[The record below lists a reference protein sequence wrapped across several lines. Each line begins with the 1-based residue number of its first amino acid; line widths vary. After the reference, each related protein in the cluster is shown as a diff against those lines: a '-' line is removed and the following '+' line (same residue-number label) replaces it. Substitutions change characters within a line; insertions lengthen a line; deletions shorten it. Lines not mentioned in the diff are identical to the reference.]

1 MFLQKSFIKHT
12 FFRTLRR
19 VSAAS
24 GLPLI
29 LVLALFLGGCSALG
43 PDFKKPE
50 SNVSTDWLTD
60 GSVFSKDAAFQEKWW
75 ETFNDPVLN
84 SLIEQAYEQ
93 NLSLQVAGLKIMEAR
108 AQLGISRGNRYPQS
122 QQISGSISDV
132 GVSENSPNF
141 NQAADDSYT
150 NHQVGFDAA
159 WELDFWGRFR
169 RAIQSSESSLAV
181 TEADYDD
188 ALVILMAEV
197 ARTYVIIRTLEER
210 LALVKSNITF
220 QSESL
225 RIATI
230 RFDNGAT
237 TELDVQQATSSL
249 ADTQALEPSLI
260 RSLRQAT
267 NGLSVLL
274 GMPPSDLSGLL
285 NPGHANPSY
294 VNGSGHIPVASETV
308 TTGVPSDLL
317 RRRPDVR
324 LAEQF
329 AASQSALIGVAKA
342 DLFPSFSLTG
352 SIGYQASNTGN
363 SEGNDIFNSESL
375 FFSGGPSFRWN
386 IFNYGQIKN
395 NVRIQDARFQQSLV
409 NYKSTVLKAY
419 QEVEDAM
426 VAYAQSQQE
435 TSFRSTSA
443 SAALRAVEIAK
454 IQYREGSVD
463 FQRVIDSE
471 RFLVSQQDQWTQAR
485 GDIALNLIA
494 MYKALG
500 GGWEIRNGQDII
512 PDSMRQEMEQRTNW
526 SDLLSED
533 K

>member
-1 MFLQKSFIKHT
+1 MSLQKYFITHT
-12 FFRTLRR
+12 LFCRFRRGF
-19 VSAAS
+19 SAT
-24 GLPLI
+24 G
-29 LVLALFLGGCSALG
+29 LVLALFMGGCSALG

-169 RAIQSSESSLAV
+169 RAIQASESSLAV

-230 RFDNGAT
+230 RFENGAT

-267 NGLSVLL
+267 NSLSVLL
-274 GMPPSDLSGLL
+274 GKPPSDLSGFLSRGD
-285 NPGHANPSY
+285 NSGHAN
-294 VNGSGHIPVASETV
+294 GSGRIPLASQAV

-342 DLFPSFSLTG
+342 DMYPSFSLTG

-409 NYKSTVLKAY
+409 NYKSTVLTAY

-512 PDSMRQEMEQRTNW
+512 PESMRQEMEQRTNW
-526 SDLLSED
+526 GDLLSED

>member
-1 MFLQKSFIKHT
+1 M
-12 FFRTLRR
+12 
-19 VSAAS
+19 
-24 GLPLI
+24 
-29 LVLALFLGGCSALG
+29 
-43 PDFKKPE
+43 
-50 SNVSTDWLTD
+50 
-60 GSVFSKDAAFQEKWW
+60 
-75 ETFNDPVLN
+75 
-84 SLIEQAYEQ
+84 
-93 NLSLQVAGLKIMEAR
+93 
-108 AQLGISRGNRYPQS
+108 
-122 QQISGSISDV
+122 
-132 GVSENSPNF
+132 
-141 NQAADDSYT
+141 
-150 NHQVGFDAA
+150 
-159 WELDFWGRFR
+159 
-169 RAIQSSESSLAV
+169 
-181 TEADYDD
+181 
-188 ALVILMAEV
+188 
-197 ARTYVIIRTLEER
+197 EER

-237 TELDVQQATSSL
+237 TELDVQQAKSNL

-285 NPGHANPSY
+285 YPQAKS
-294 VNGSGHIPVASETV
+294 GSGHIPLASEAV
-308 TTGVPSDLL
+308 TAGVPSDLL

-342 DLFPSFSLTG
+342 DLYPSFSLTG
-352 SIGYQASNTGN
+352 SIGYQASNTGS

-409 NYKSTVLKAY
+409 NYQNTVLTAY

-426 VAYAQSQQE
+426 VAYSQAQQE
-435 TSFRSTSA
+435 TGFRATSA
-443 SAALRAVEIAK
+443 GAALRAVEIAK

-500 GGWEIRNGQDII
+500 GGWEVRKGQSVI
-512 PDSMRQEMEQRTNW
+512 PERMRQEMEQRTNW
-526 SDLLSED
+526 GNLLGQD

>member
-1 MFLQKSFIKHT
+1 MFLQESFITHT

-24 GLPLI
+24 GLTLT

-50 SNVSTDWLTD
+50 SNTSADWLTD
-60 GSVFSKDAAFQEKWW
+60 GSVFSTDSAFQEKWW

-84 SLIEQAYEQ
+84 SLIEQAYGQ

-108 AQLGISRGNRYPQS
+108 AQLGISKGNRYPQS
-122 QQISGSISDV
+122 QKISGSISDV
-132 GVSENSPNF
+132 GISDNSPNF

-188 ALVILMAEV
+188 ALVILTADV

-237 TELDVQQATSSL
+237 TELDVQQAKSNL

-285 NPGHANPSY
+285 YPQAKS
-294 VNGSGHIPVASETV
+294 GSGHIPLASEAV
-308 TTGVPSDLL
+308 TAGVPSDLL

-342 DLFPSFSLTG
+342 DLYPSFSLTG
-352 SIGYQASNTGN
+352 SIGYQASNTGS

-409 NYKSTVLKAY
+409 NYQNTVLTAY

-426 VAYAQSQQE
+426 VAYSQAQQE
-435 TSFRSTSA
+435 TGFRATSA
-443 SAALRAVEIAK
+443 GAALRAVEIAK

-500 GGWEIRNGQDII
+500 GGWEVRKGQSVI
-512 PDSMRQEMEQRTNW
+512 PERMRQEMEQRTNW
-526 SDLLSED
+526 GNLLGQD

>member
-1 MFLQKSFIKHT
+1 MISI
-12 FFRTLRR
+12 
-19 VSAAS
+19 AARPS
-24 GLPLI
+24 
-29 LVLALFLGGCSALG
+29 LVLASLTLKYPVGLYTVVRRVFIGFSLSILLFLSGCSALG
-43 PDFKKPE
+43 PDFLKPE
-50 SNVSTDWLTD
+50 AKVTTDWLTD
-60 GSVFSKDAAFQEKWW
+60 GSVFSKDKAFQEKWW

-84 SLIEQAYEQ
+84 SLIEQAYQQ

-108 AQLGISRGNRYPQS
+108 AQLGISKGNRYPQS
-122 QQISGSISDV
+122 QQISGATSDI
-132 GVSENSPNF
+132 GISENSPNF
-141 NQAADDSYT
+141 NPGVDDSYT

-169 RAIQSSESSLAV
+169 RAIESSESSLAV

-188 ALVILMAEV
+188 ALVILTAEV

-225 RIATI
+225 RIAQI

-237 TELDVQQATSSL
+237 TELDVQQATSNL

-274 GMPPSDLSGLL
+274 GMPPSDLSGILK
-285 NPGHANPSY
+285 
-294 VNGSGHIPVASETV
+294 SGHIPRASEAV

-342 DLFPSFSLTG
+342 DLYPSFSLTG
-352 SIGYQASNTGN
+352 SIGYQASNTGS

-409 NYKSTVLKAY
+409 NYQNTVLTAY

-426 VAYAQSQQE
+426 VAYSQAQQE
-435 TSFRSTSA
+435 TKFRAISA
-443 SAALRAVEIAK
+443 GAALRAVEIAK

-500 GGWEIRNGQDII
+500 GGWGIRKGQNII
-512 PDSMRQEMEQRTNW
+512 PESMRQEMEQRTNW
-526 SDLLSED
+526 GDLLSED

>member
-1 MFLQKSFIKHT
+1 
-12 FFRTLRR
+12 
-19 VSAAS
+19 
-24 GLPLI
+24 
-29 LVLALFLGGCSALG
+29 
-43 PDFKKPE
+43 
-50 SNVSTDWLTD
+50 
-60 GSVFSKDAAFQEKWW
+60 
-75 ETFNDPVLN
+75 
-84 SLIEQAYEQ
+84 
-93 NLSLQVAGLKIMEAR
+93 
-108 AQLGISRGNRYPQS
+108 
-122 QQISGSISDV
+122 
-132 GVSENSPNF
+132 
-141 NQAADDSYT
+141 
-150 NHQVGFDAA
+150 
-159 WELDFWGRFR
+159 
-169 RAIQSSESSLAV
+169 
-181 TEADYDD
+181 
-188 ALVILMAEV
+188 
-197 ARTYVIIRTLEER
+197 
-210 LALVKSNITF
+210 
-220 QSESL
+220 
-225 RIATI
+225 
-230 RFDNGAT
+230 
-237 TELDVQQATSSL
+237 
-249 ADTQALEPSLI
+249 
-260 RSLRQAT
+260 
-267 NGLSVLL
+267 
-274 GMPPSDLSGLL
+274 MPPSDLSGLL

-294 VNGSGHIPVASETV
+294 VNGPGHIPVASEMV

-375 FFSGGPSFRWN
+375 FFSSGPSFRWN

-409 NYKSTVLKAY
+409 NYKSTVLTAY

-500 GGWEIRNGQDII
+500 GGWEIRDGHGVI
-512 PDSMRQEMEQRTNW
+512 PESMRQEMEQRTDW
-526 SDLLSED
+526 GDLLSED